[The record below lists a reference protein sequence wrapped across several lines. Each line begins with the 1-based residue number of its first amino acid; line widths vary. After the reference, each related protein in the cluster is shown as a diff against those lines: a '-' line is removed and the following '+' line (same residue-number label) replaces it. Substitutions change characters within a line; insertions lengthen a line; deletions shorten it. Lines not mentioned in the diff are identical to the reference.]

1 MKVHSGANEQI
12 REDISIRKERQR
24 GRERKE
30 EARKR
35 GGLESK
41 PNFHKGKKEI
51 KKEKEKTASR
61 SFKIIKKIFSLRSY
75 IASQRTKNI
84 KMCLS

>member
-1 MKVHSGANEQI
+1 MNSEANEQI

-61 SFKIIKKIFSLRSY
+61 SFKIIKEYSV
-75 IASQRTKNI
+75 
-84 KMCLS
+84 

>member
-1 MKVHSGANEQI
+1 MHSEANEQI
-12 REDISIRKERQR
+12 RKCISIRKERQR

-51 KKEKEKTASR
+51 KEAKEKSASR
-61 SFKIIKKIFSLRSY
+61 SFKIIKEYSL
-75 IASQRTKNI
+75 
-84 KMCLS
+84 